1 MTMTKAIMMRSAP
14 LVCIVA
20 LLTLLLARASSPA
33 HSQAAEPV
41 PLPALAD
48 LAAGWN
54 TIEPGGETI
63 CSRGTPYRFFV
74 RPGRP
79 EDVTI
84 YFQGGGACW
93 DAETCAPG
101 GPFDDSVG
109 TLEEELGFYR
119 GIFDFAD
126 SENPLLET
134 TLIFIAYCTGD
145 VHTGAARVEH
155 GDGEEAFTIH
165 HAGRANASAA
175 LGWLFDQIEAP
186 ERVLITGSSA
196 GAYGAIYHAD
206 AILTAYPAA
215 RAIVFGDAGVGVL
228 PGDWP
233 GLDVWATRAGLPE
246 DAAFA
251 QIETATFNDGLY
263 GLLAERYPEV
273 LFSQYTAF
281 NDLVQISF
289 FGLQGGDRT
298 TWEPRVRASFERLQA
313 EHANFRSY
321 LGWGVSHTILPLD
334 LFYTLQV
341 EGVRFLDWFTGLLEG
356 KDVPNVA
363 CARCTVP
370 EFYPR

>member
-1 MTMTKAIMMRSAP
+1 MRRTP
-14 LVCIVA
+14 LAGIVA
-20 LLTLLLARASSPA
+20 LLAVLLFAGTSSA
-33 HSQAAEPV
+33 ALSQAAEV
-41 PLPALAD
+41 TSQPALAD

-79 EDVTI
+79 EDLTI

-109 TLEEELGFYR
+109 TLDEELGFYR
-119 GIFDFAD
+119 GLFDFAD
-126 SENPLLET
+126 PENPLLET
-134 TLIFIAYCTGD
+134 TLLFIPYCTGD
-145 VHTGAARVEH
+145 VHTGAALVEYGH
-155 GDGEEAFTIH
+155 GEDAFTIH
-165 HAGRANASAA
+165 HAGRANARAA

-206 AILTAYPAA
+206 AILAAYPTA
-215 RAIVFGDAGVGVL
+215 RAVVFGDAGVGVL
-228 PGDWP
+228 PEDWP
-233 GLDVWATRAGLPE
+233 GLDVWTTYAGLPE
-246 DAAFA
+246 DTAFA
-251 QIETATFNDGLY
+251 QIETATFNDDLY
-263 GLLAERYPEV
+263 GLMAERYPEAI
-273 LFSQYTAF
+273 FSQYTAF

-298 TWEPRVRASFERLQA
+298 TWEPRMRASFERLQA
-313 EHANFRSY
+313 QHANFRSY

-341 EGVRFLDWFTGLLEG
+341 EGVRFLDWFAGLLEG
-356 KDVPNVA
+356 EDVPNVA
-363 CARCTVP
+363 CARCTLP
-370 EFYPR
+370 ELYPR